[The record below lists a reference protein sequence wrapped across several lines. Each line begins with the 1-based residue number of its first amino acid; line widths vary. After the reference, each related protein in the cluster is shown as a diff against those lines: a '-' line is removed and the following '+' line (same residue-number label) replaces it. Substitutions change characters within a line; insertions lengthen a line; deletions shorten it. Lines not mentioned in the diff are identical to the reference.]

1 MSAGIGSVNDTTS
14 LGSQSGDL
22 SAFTV
27 FPLVGGK
34 PTGKS
39 KFAKVGLASASLL
52 AISTCMLALFGEQTA
67 IDTSADIL
75 QEDPAL
81 QAQVM
86 QDLGTTGTPRSRRHL
101 QGVDEYAA
109 NRTARGK

>member
-34 PTGKS
+34 PTAKS

-86 QDLGTTGTPRSRRHL
+86 QDLVTTGTPRSRRHL